1 MIIAAGV
8 LLYLMRQ
15 VFLQMAVKQETR
27 KGTIMNCNEF
37 DAMNIDDILRLDDI
51 RESSDII
58 SKIKLDVTP
67 QLLVEPRFQSVP
79 EDLQKLKEITGY
91 MFYVE
96 GECSPPALML
106 LKIGKTD
113 ITSTIGK
120 IDEIPDELIQEA
132 VQTPVHPPVHGMY
145 EITDKIKDWLRNEL
159 GL

>member
-1 MIIAAGV
+1 
-8 LLYLMRQ
+8 MRY
-15 VFLQMAVKQETR
+15 VYLQMALRQETR
-27 KGTIMNCNEF
+27 KGNIMNCDEF
-37 DAMNIDDILRLDDI
+37 DAMHIDDIFGLEDI
-51 RESSDII
+51 RESSDIL
-58 SKIKLDVTP
+58 SKIKFDVTP
-67 QLLVEPRFQSVP
+67 RVLVEPRFQSVP
-79 EDLQKLKEITGY
+79 EDLLKLKEITGY

-132 VQTPVHPPVHGMY
+132 VQKPVHPPVHGMY
-145 EITDKIKDWLRNEL
+145 EITDRIKDWLRKEL